1 MLTLPCEAPD
11 RPMSFAAD
19 SNGRRSISMTWCG
32 IDQDVTAV
40 VVGARGGI
48 GAAFVDALKGS
59 GVAQRVYALSRDA
72 EWCGTPARQGRC
84 HRVQVDVT
92 CEASLATFVQRL
104 ASEGAKPNFVINCS
118 GLLHEGGDKPERRLS
133 EIDGAFVRKVFD
145 VNTIGV
151 MLLMKHLLP
160 VMPRQS
166 RAIFATLSARVG
178 SISDNRLGGWYSYRA
193 SKAAQNMLV
202 KTAAIE
208 TSHRSPQLIVVSLH
222 PGTVATDLSDP
233 FTKRLRP
240 GHAVFSPHESCAHLR
255 RVMEGLQVTDSGG
268 FFAWDGAP
276 IPW

>member
-1 MLTLPCEAPD
+1 
-11 RPMSFAAD
+11 MS
-19 SNGRRSISMTWCG
+19 WCSFEEE
-32 IDQDVTAV
+32 VTAV

-48 GAAFVDALKGS
+48 GEAFVQALTEAT
-59 GVAQRVYALSRDA
+59 GVKHVFALSRDA
-72 EWCGTPARQGRC
+72 TWCGEKSQGGST
-84 HRVQVDVT
+84 RVQGDIT
-92 CEASLATFVQRL
+92 SEASLSGFVETL
-104 ASEGAKPNFVINCS
+104 AEMNAQPNVIINCT
-118 GLLHEGGDKPERRLS
+118 GLLHRGDSKPERRLS
-133 EIDGAFVRKVFD
+133 EIDGDFFRQVFD
-145 VNTIGV
+145 VNTVGV
-151 MLLMKHLLP
+151 ALLMKHLIP
-160 VMPRQS
+160 TMPRKS

-208 TSHRSPQLIVVSLH
+208 SAHRFPKLVVVALH

-240 GHAVFSPHESCAHLR
+240 GHAVFPPELSASHLTN
-255 RVMEGLQVTDSGG
+255 VMEGLKPSDSGH